1 VSHPRHANA
10 FQAIRAEPYRMGMA
24 TASGDPVAVGAVRS
38 ARTLRLGMAVTFQA
52 LKLGVRAE
60 SL

>member
-1 VSHPRHANA
+1 
-10 FQAIRAEPYRMGMA
+10 MA